1 MEHTMQSK
9 QLNSVAADDN
19 ASKAAVSAAYA
30 NKAMQHTYT
39 AAQQNAAQRVVDAV
53 STAYNYDT
61 VYTNYR
67 KKFIAVKF
75 TALRVR
81 DKNFAKQVQQAFAE
95 RNYSI
100 VSTAQGTVVR
110 IAR

>member
-1 MEHTMQSK
+1 MHSK
-9 QLNSVAADDN
+9 TLNTVDADSN
-19 ASKAAVSAAYA
+19 AYKAAVNAAYRNA
-30 NKAMQHTYT
+30 ELRSTYT
-39 AAQQNAAQRVVDAV
+39 AAQLSAAQQVIDAV
-53 STAYNYDT
+53 STAYNFDR

-81 DKNFAKQVQQAFAE
+81 DKAFAKQVQLAFAD

-100 VSTAQGTVVR
+100 VKTAQGTVVR
-110 IAR
+110 ITKK

>member
-1 MEHTMQSK
+1 MQAK
-9 QLNSVAADDN
+9 KLRNVGADDN
-19 ASKAAVSAAYA
+19 ASKAAVNAAYA

-39 AAQQNAAQRVVDAV
+39 AAQQCSAQRVVDVV
-53 STAYNYDT
+53 STAYNFDA

-81 DKNFAKQVQQAFAE
+81 NKEFAKQVQLAFAE